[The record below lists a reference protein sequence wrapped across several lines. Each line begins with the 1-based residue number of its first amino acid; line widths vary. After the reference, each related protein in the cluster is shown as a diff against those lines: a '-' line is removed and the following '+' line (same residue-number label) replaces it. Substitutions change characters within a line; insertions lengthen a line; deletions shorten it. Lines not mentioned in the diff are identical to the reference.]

1 MFKGPVQTVIV
12 IFIALSLF
20 YLVRYFYFKPGVN
33 VAQTS
38 PPILTDLADG
48 TPFDL
53 SSLAGKY
60 VLVDFWGS
68 WCGPC
73 RKESPALKTFYKD
86 WNEVIFKDGQ
96 GLEILSIAIEPNR
109 EAWVQAMQ
117 EEQFPW
123 PLHILEL
130 NQFNSPLVK
139 SFGVREIP
147 TKILLDPQQTIIAVD
162 KNFTDMA
169 NILNRRKS

>member
-109 EAWVQAMQ
+109 EAWVQA
-117 EEQFPW
+117 
-123 PLHILEL
+123 
-130 NQFNSPLVK
+130 K

>member
-1 MFKGPVQTVIV
+1 MD
-12 IFIALSLF
+12 
-20 YLVRYFYFKPGVN
+20 LVV
-33 VAQTS
+33 
-38 PPILTDLADG
+38 
-48 TPFDL
+48 
-53 SSLAGKY
+53 
-60 VLVDFWGS
+60 
-68 WCGPC
+68 
-73 RKESPALKTFYKD
+73 KESPALKTFYKD